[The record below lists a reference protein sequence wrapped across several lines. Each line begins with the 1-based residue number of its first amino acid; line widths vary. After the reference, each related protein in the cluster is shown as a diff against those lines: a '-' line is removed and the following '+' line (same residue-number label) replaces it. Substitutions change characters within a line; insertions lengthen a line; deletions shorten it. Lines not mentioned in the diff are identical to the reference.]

1 MGLPKAN
8 RLKHWRDFQ
17 LVFNRGIA
25 RRSRYLTLRGV
36 RVASKEVGS
45 TPPQPY
51 ATQVG
56 ISIGK
61 KVSKKA
67 VVRNRIKRQIRR
79 AVRELMPFIVPGW
92 KIVVVVK
99 PGAIECEYEHF
110 LRELKQVLTQA
121 EVLNGH

>member
-36 RVASKEVGS
+36 RVTPKEKGS
-45 TPPQPY
+45 VREQPC

-67 VVRNRIKRQIRR
+67 VVRNRIKRQLRR
-79 AVRELMPFIVPGW
+79 AVRELMPSIIPGW
-92 KIVVVVK
+92 KIVLVVK
-99 PGAIECEYEHF
+99 PGAVECEYEHF